1 MFLKEMK
8 IVDQSV
14 IFANGLVIRKMVVKY
29 SFLRGYFVGVFV
41 GKKIHRLNYRW
52 IRNPQQKNSSTTN
65 FQWRVYQWFR
75 KYNLILDRIFY
86 RWKTILWKKFIIKII
101 LYFIYFFLSRYLNTI
116 IYLSSI
122 FVLMKHNHIK
132 NTIHIST

>member
-1 MFLKEMK
+1 
-8 IVDQSV
+8 
-14 IFANGLVIRKMVVKY
+14 
-29 SFLRGYFVGVFV
+29 
-41 GKKIHRLNYRW
+41 LNYRW

-132 NTIHIST
+132 NTIHISTSKKKKKKPSSTSIHLSISLPVKILNVQYHRWLHHHSS

>member
-1 MFLKEMK
+1 
-8 IVDQSV
+8 
-14 IFANGLVIRKMVVKY
+14 
-29 SFLRGYFVGVFV
+29 
-41 GKKIHRLNYRW
+41 LNYRW

-86 RWKTILWKKFIIKII
+86 RWDNFVKEIHYKII

-132 NTIHIST
+132 KYNPYLNFKKKKKKPSSTSIHLSISLPVKILNVQYYRWLHHSS